1 MSCET
6 NSSKASK
13 HGRRVGIP
21 PHVAKAAFYAGM
33 GSLATIAGIAGYRGY
48 RSWRYPGKVAQ
59 AAQVS
64 DVDWARRTV
73 IGGGGFALVYRVT
86 PEVVAK
92 VGDIQPAEAEAQ
104 QHFAR
109 QGLALPVL
117 DYQEEVEL
125 PIEVSREAC
134 PVHGKRVDI
143 LPEEGYV
150 CTCGQPVAVLLM
162 PLADDLDGVSQEELQ
177 TFMMGFSRDNE
188 EQLGLYWDARPRNV
202 ARYAGRLVA
211 LDFGEEI

>member
-1 MSCET
+1 MSCDA
-6 NSSKASK
+6 SRDKAARAAQASGISRLASK
-13 HGRRVGIP
+13 T
-21 PHVAKAAFYAGM
+21 AGC
-33 GSLATIAGIAGYRGY
+33 AVEQR
-48 RSWRYPGKVAQ
+48 PGCVQ
-59 AAQVS
+59 TVD
-64 DVDWARRTV
+64 DVDWERRTV
-73 IGGGGFALVYRVT
+73 IGRGGFALVYRVT

-117 DYQEEVEL
+117 NYQEEVEL
-125 PIEVSREAC
+125 PAEVSREAC
-134 PVHGKRVDI
+134 PIHGKRVDI

-150 CTCGQPVAVLLM
+150 CTCGRAVAVLLM

-177 TFMMGFSRDNE
+177 TFMMGFSRDCE
-188 EQLGLYWDARPRNV
+188 EQLGLCWDARPRHV